1 MIYQVQCDSE
11 GELVFLTHA
20 RARRGRGILYAL
32 APLVLYVLAISV
44 LFALATRDL
53 SLWEPLRTAAVG
65 GLAAAIALG
74 VAGFLLGHRVC
85 DRIEADAHR
94 IQIRHR
100 PEIGPERT
108 RRLSW
113 NELAGLAIDPSLRS
127 LGADVKLVAVHRDG
141 RRIALA
147 EGEPHSGQLRELA
160 VRLSRVGGVPLQAPQ
175 FTRPDLGA

>member
-11 GELVFLTHA
+11 GELIFLTHA

-32 APLVLYVLAISV
+32 APLVLYVLVISV

-53 SLWEPLRTAAVG
+53 SLWGPLRTAAVV
-65 GLAAAIALG
+65 GLAAALALG
-74 VAGFLLGHRVC
+74 VAGFLLGRRVC

-94 IQIRHR
+94 IEIRHR
-100 PEIGPERT
+100 PKIGPERT
-108 RRLSW
+108 WRLFWS
-113 NELAGLAIDPSLRS
+113 ELAGLAIDPSLRS

-147 EGEPHSGQLRELA
+147 EGEPHSGQLRDLA
-160 VRLSRVGGVPLQAPQ
+160 VRLSMVGGVPLQAPQ
-175 FTRPDLGA
+175 FTRSDLGA